1 MRVLEELALLFNQP
15 AADVVISSYDVHT
28 LGGRVKYW
36 RIKPRRDDV
45 PLAFVTK
52 VIAGIGTEDLAQHM
66 LEAMQPLVPASH
78 CTLFALE
85 STGRVSALSTAS
97 AHGAVASITAIEYYS
112 NRFDLLDNNMTW
124 LARKRTPARSQLWM
138 SHQFAEDVSDPKYRE
153 LCYTKPGIRERA
165 SVLLLDRDGLRAA
178 ISFYRN
184 LSFDRFS
191 GADFETIAGYASV
204 LYEAVLAH
212 VRKTSR
218 RAVSDALHH
227 RILTNLAH
235 RERQV
240 ISYVLAGKTSRETAA
255 LLELSETTVLT
266 YRYRAFAK
274 LGVKSQRELLT
285 TLDQLPA
292 NLKPIKKKH

>member
-1 MRVLEELALLFNQP
+1 M
-15 AADVVISSYDVHT
+15 
-28 LGGRVKYW
+28 KYW
-36 RIKPRRDDV
+36 RIKVRRDDV
-45 PLAFVTK
+45 PLPLVTK
-52 VIAGIGTEDLAQHM
+52 VIAGIGTEDLAQHI
-66 LEAMQPLVPASH
+66 LEAIQPLVPASH

-97 AHGAVASITAIEYYS
+97 AHGAVASITAVEYYS
-112 NRFDLLDNNMTW
+112 NRFDLIDNNMTW
-124 LARKRTPARSQLWM
+124 LSRKRVPTRSQLWM
-138 SHQFAEDVSDPKYRE
+138 SHQFAQDVGDPKYRE

-165 SVLLLDRDGLRAA
+165 SVLLLDRDGFRAA
-178 ISFYRN
+178 ISLYRN
-184 LSFDRFS
+184 LSFAHFS
-191 GADFETIAGYASV
+191 EEDFDTITRCAPV
-204 LYEAVLAH
+204 LHEAVLAH

-240 ISYVLAGKTSRETAA
+240 ISYLLAGKTSRETAA

-274 LGVKSQRELLT
+274 LGIKSQRDLLT

-292 NLKPIKKKH
+292 NLSPVKKGR

>member
-1 MRVLEELALLFNQP
+1 
-15 AADVVISSYDVHT
+15 
-28 LGGRVKYW
+28 VKSW
-36 RIKPRRDDV
+36 RIKSRRDDV
-45 PLAFVTK
+45 PLPFVTK
-52 VIAGIGTEDLAQHM
+52 VIAGIGTEDLAQYI
-66 LEAMQPLVPASH
+66 LEAIQPLVPASH

-85 STGRVSALSTAS
+85 SNGRVSALSTAS
-97 AHGAVASITAIEYYS
+97 AHGAVASITAVEYYS

-124 LARKRTPARSQLWM
+124 LSRKRVPARSQLWM
-138 SHQFAEDVSDPKYRE
+138 SHQFAEDVSDQRYRE
-153 LCYTKPGIRERA
+153 LCYTKPGIRERV
-165 SVLLLDRDGLRAA
+165 SVLLLDRDGFRAA
-178 ISFYRN
+178 ISLYRN
-184 LSFDRFS
+184 LSFDLFS
-191 GADFETIAGYASV
+191 DADFETITRCAPV
-204 LYEAVLAH
+204 LHEAVLAH

-240 ISYVLAGKTSRETAA
+240 ISYLLAGKTSRETAA

-274 LGVKSQRELLT
+274 LGIKSQRDLLT

-292 NLKPIKKKH
+292 NLGPVKKRH

>member
-1 MRVLEELALLFNQP
+1 MTYKPWEGQVR
-15 AADVVISSYDVHT
+15 
-28 LGGRVKYW
+28 YW
-36 RIKPRRDDV
+36 RIKARREDI
-45 PLAFVTK
+45 PLPFVTK
-52 VIAGIGTEDLAQHM
+52 VIAGIGTEDLAQYI
-66 LEAMQPLVPASH
+66 LDAMQPLLPASH

-97 AHGAVASITAIEYYS
+97 AHGAVASITAIEYYR

-124 LARKRTPARSQLWM
+124 LSRKRVPARSQLWM
-138 SHQFAEDVSDPKYRE
+138 SHQFSDDVSDEHYRE

-165 SVLLLDRDGLRAA
+165 SVLLLDRDGFRVA

-184 LSFDRFS
+184 LSFELFS
-191 GADFETIAGYASV
+191 GEDFDTIIRCAPV
-204 LYEAVLAH
+204 LQEAVLAH
-212 VRKTSR
+212 VRKTAR

-240 ISYVLAGKTSRETAA
+240 ISYLLAGKTSRETAA

-274 LGVKSQRELLT
+274 LGIRSQRDLLT
-285 TLDQLPA
+285 ALDQLPA
-292 NLKPIKKKH
+292 NLGPAKKQQQRS